1 MNERIKTLLYV
12 PLSHASVRRSLESI
26 PYLSDKLPLGQR
38 THPIDRQY
46 GIDTSGFVPAR
57 LIITDK
63 AQQSQ
68 ISPYTGSQ
76 PDVIRAAISALGEV
90 DEYGFIDIGCGK
102 GRAMVVAS
110 EFPFRHVMG
119 VELSPRLAK
128 IAARNMAIIK
138 QRFSARPTFTVIG
151 GNALT
156 VPLPEGKL
164 VIFLYHPFGADLVSE
179 LVKKLEIGLTPRS
192 EPLFFVYYNP
202 VHGEIVDASSKFTR
216 WYAKTFSCAT
226 SDLGENSKE
235 TVVIWQSVHAESN
248 KTPHADADRPILIVD
263 PLWKADLA

>member
-12 PLSHASVRRSLESI
+12 PLSHASVQVPLESI

-90 DEYGFIDIGCGK
+90 DEYSFIDIGCGK

-110 EFPFRHVMG
+110 RSR
-119 VELSPRLAK
+119 SPRYGCRTLSKTGQDRSAEYGDYQ
-128 IAARNMAIIK
+128 AAL
-138 QRFSARPTFTVIG
+138 SARPTFTVIG